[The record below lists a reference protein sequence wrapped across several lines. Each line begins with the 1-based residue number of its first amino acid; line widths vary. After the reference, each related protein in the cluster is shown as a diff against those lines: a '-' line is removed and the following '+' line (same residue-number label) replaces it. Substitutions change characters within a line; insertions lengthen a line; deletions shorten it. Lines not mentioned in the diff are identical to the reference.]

1 MVAANNMTMPNKKS
15 THFCNKTLEGSVL
28 RSSNKQPRPLQP
40 ILANEKSSKQS
51 KKNKGAAKK
60 KNSLKGLDDTL
71 QDKDLCSCGLK
82 SAGKCAN
89 NQCMTCCSGCPHH
102 KKSKKTKA
110 NKRLAAKKKKAN
122 KEIMKQEETSVPVSK
137 ISQVK
142 VVNNDAAVDESK
154 VEVTEKSVAVT
165 FNLPEEETVEQEEEA
180 EIVPIDIGG
189 KPKDML
195 GSLIRAIAN
204 FPHFCPE

>member
-1 MVAANNMTMPNKKS
+1 MIAASNMTMPNKKS
-15 THFCNKTLEGSVL
+15 TLLCNETLEGSVL
-28 RSSNKQPRPLQP
+28 KSSNKQPRALQP

-51 KKNKGAAKK
+51 KKNKGGAAKK
-60 KNSLKGLDDTL
+60 KISLKALDDTF
-71 QDKDLCSCGLK
+71 QDKGLCSCGLK

-89 NQCMTCCSGCPHH
+89 NQCINCCSGCRHH
-102 KKSKKTKA
+102 EKSKKAKA

-122 KEIMKQEETSVPVSK
+122 KEIMKQEETSDPVSK

-154 VEVTEKSVAVT
+154 VEVTEKSVT

-180 EIVPIDIGG
+180 EIVPINIGG

>member
-1 MVAANNMTMPNKKS
+1 
-15 THFCNKTLEGSVL
+15 
-28 RSSNKQPRPLQP
+28 
-40 ILANEKSSKQS
+40 
-51 KKNKGAAKK
+51 
-60 KNSLKGLDDTL
+60 
-71 QDKDLCSCGLK
+71 
-82 SAGKCAN
+82 
-89 NQCMTCCSGCPHH
+89 
-102 KKSKKTKA
+102 
-110 NKRLAAKKKKAN
+110 
-122 KEIMKQEETSVPVSK
+122 MKQEETSVPVSK